1 MPDIITIGEAQVE
14 FVSIE
19 PGVTLSEARAFEKK
33 IGATPL
39 NVALGVARQRV
50 SSGFIGRVGDD
61 PFGRFLADTLVGQGV
76 DVSQLAF
83 EPKARTSLAFI
94 SLRSD
99 GERDYLFF
107 RHPSADLLLSPG
119 HINPSYIKSARAI
132 FYDSMSLTGEPCR
145 SAVLKAL
152 AIARD
157 AGVLRVYDTNL
168 RLSLW
173 GSEAE
178 ARYGLGLGLDRAD
191 IAKLNLDEL
200 EFMSGTRDPMQGLEK
215 LWNEI
220 SRKGNGLRLMIV
232 TMGAQ
237 GCAYR
242 TPTETNQ
249 LPGYSVEAIDAA
261 GAGDGFLVGLLA
273 ELVATGLSSE
283 RDKVEQTLRFA
294 NAAGA
299 LTTTQSGITSSLP
312 TRHQVE
318 ALIDTQP

>member
-1 MPDIITIGEAQVE
+1 
-14 FVSIE
+14 
-19 PGVTLSEARAFEKK
+19 
-33 IGATPL
+33 
-39 NVALGVARQRV
+39 
-50 SSGFIGRVGDD
+50 
-61 PFGRFLADTLVGQGV
+61 
-76 DVSQLAF
+76 
-83 EPKARTSLAFI
+83 
-94 SLRSD
+94 
-99 GERDYLFF
+99 
-107 RHPSADLLLSPG
+107 
-119 HINPSYIKSARAI
+119 
-132 FYDSMSLTGEPCR
+132 
-145 SAVLKAL
+145 
-152 AIARD
+152 
-157 AGVLRVYDTNL
+157 
-168 RLSLW
+168 
-173 GSEAE
+173 
-178 ARYGLGLGLDRAD
+178 
-191 IAKLNLDEL
+191 
-200 EFMSGTRDPMQGLEK
+200 MQGLEK

-220 SRKGNGLRLMIV
+220 SLKGNGLRLMIV

-249 LPGYSVEAIDAA
+249 LPGYSVESIDAA